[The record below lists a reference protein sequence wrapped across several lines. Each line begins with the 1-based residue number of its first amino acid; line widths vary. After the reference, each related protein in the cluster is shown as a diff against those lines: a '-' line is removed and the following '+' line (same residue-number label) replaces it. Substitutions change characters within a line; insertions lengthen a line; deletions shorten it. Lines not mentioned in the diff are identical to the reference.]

1 MCIRD
6 RAEPNSGLRYG
17 YEIRSIARTSE
28 PGGAIKIDLTGFE
41 FEMSGRL
48 GNARIAS
55 SLSIN
60 PGEQVIVGSASL
72 NRTALIL
79 ILSATVVK

>member
-1 MCIRD
+1 
-6 RAEPNSGLRYG
+6 
-17 YEIRSIARTSE
+17 
-28 PGGAIKIDLTGFE
+28 
-41 FEMSGRL
+41 MSGRL